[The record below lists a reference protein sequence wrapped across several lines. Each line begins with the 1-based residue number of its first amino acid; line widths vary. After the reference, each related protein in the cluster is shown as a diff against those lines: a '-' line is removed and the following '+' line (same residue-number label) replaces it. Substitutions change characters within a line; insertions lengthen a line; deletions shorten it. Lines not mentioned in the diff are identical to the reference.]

1 MNDGREKKV
10 GFGDESV
17 RKAFLELQS
26 GKFEEKEL
34 ASQIRKAMDALK
46 EDPFAGVAIRRRL
59 WPRAYVMRFAITNLR
74 KYDLPNG
81 WRVVYTLRGNEI
93 EIISVILEWFPHK
106 QYERR
111 FKY

>member
-1 MNDGREKKV
+1 
-10 GFGDESV
+10 
-17 RKAFLELQS
+17 LELQS
-26 GKFEEKEL
+26 GRFEEREL
-34 ASQIRKAMDALK
+34 ASWIQKAMDALK
-46 EDPFAGVAIRRRL
+46 KDPFIGATITRRL
-59 WPRAYVMRFAITNLR
+59 WPKVYIARFAITNLR

-81 WRVVYTLRGNEI
+81 WRLVYTLRGNEI